1 MFSISVVIPTCNRR
15 DYLQRALSSVVSQTH
30 TADEVIVIDDGS
42 EDGTAQLVKTRF
54 PAVNYFFQQNQ
65 GVSAARNRGI
75 RLASGD
81 WIALLDSDDEWLP
94 GKLKVQV
101 AALQNNPDLRV
112 CHTEEIWNRN
122 GKRVNQ
128 MSKHRK
134 SGGWIFQHCLPLCA
148 MSPSSILLHRSVFD
162 EVGIFD
168 ESLPACEDYEL
179 WLRITARYPVLFIEQ
194 PQIIKYGGHD
204 DQLSRK
210 FWGMDRFRIYAL
222 EKILQAGVLSEDDH
236 AAAVGMLIEKCSI
249 YIQGAMKRNKLQEAE
264 HYQDLMQRFLAL

>member
-30 TADEVIVIDDGS
+30 PADEVIVIDDGS

-75 RLASGD
+75 RLASSD

-94 GKLKVQV
+94 NKLKVQV
-101 AALQNNPDLRV
+101 AALQNNSALRV

-128 MSKHRK
+128 MNKHRK

-148 MSPSSILLHRSVFD
+148 MSPSSILLHRSIFD
-162 EVGIFD
+162 EVGFFD

-222 EKILQAGVLSEDDH
+222 EKILQTGILSEDDH